1 MAIKHLKSIKFPGLP
16 DTYTIPQV
24 DPVPTQ
30 DSSNAVSSG
39 GVYDALQIE
48 EHQILP
54 TWIAGGLINKETG
67 EFTESSDTNWTYTQ
81 FCEIPRS
88 SKIRLSVYASGKA
101 AGVAFYDSDETFI
114 SGTSVTSK
122 ANTDLREYDVP
133 SNAVFAR
140 FTNVI
145 GSNYHPDTPLIILLS
160 DKTDAIFDEI
170 IAKIPQV
177 DAAPTQNS
185 ANAVRSGAVWDVID
199 ELRNGE
205 YVLRSGTL
213 LVGFYPLANG
223 TIGTNN
229 SARMVVFPIKEDKT
243 YYVTWLDGTN
253 QYRTAFG
260 DTAPGDIALGTPIYD
275 YVDNRQTSHER
286 YPAKNS
292 TYKFLYV
299 YIGTSSSATLDAV
312 EVSSDIFSF
321 KNCLASD
328 GDQW

>member
-1 MAIKHLKSIKFPGLP
+1 MPNEVVGFKINGSTYKYDHEELANLP
-16 DTYTIPQV
+16 DIDAT
-24 DPVPTQ
+24 PTAN
-30 DSSNAVSSG
+30 STNAVQSG
-39 GVYDALQIE
+39 GVKSAL
-48 EHQILP
+48 
-54 TWIAGGLINKETG
+54 
-67 EFTESSDTNWTYTQ
+67 DTLQ
-81 FCEIPRS
+81 
-88 SKIRLSVYASGKA
+88 AQ
-101 AGVAFYDSDETFI
+101 
-114 SGTSVTSK
+114 
-122 ANTDLREYDVP
+122 
-133 SNAVFAR
+133 
-140 FTNVI
+140 
-145 GSNYHPDTPLIILLS
+145 
-160 DKTDAIFDEI
+160 
-170 IAKIPQV
+170 IPQIDSTLTNIGQAA
-177 DAAPTQNS
+177 DAK
-185 ANAVRSGAVWDVID
+185 VVGDVID

-205 YVLRSGTL
+205 YVLKSGTL

-253 QYRTAFG
+253 QYKTAFG

-275 YVDNRQTSHER
+275 YVDNRQTSHVR